1 MKTLNKNILKN
12 FLSLTAAVSLIT
24 SVGHTQ
30 ESSTNIEKM
39 ITESWGIKNVGAS
52 VVFDL
57 DPKQTYRLQGRKN
70 QDIHLM
76 APVQGK
82 KVRVAV
88 IDTGV
93 DMDSLFLQGRISYKQ
108 SECEALQKYEQ
119 CVTENG
125 KGGCSDMLSTEA
137 EGVDQDKNGYP
148 MDCHGWS
155 ILADPTVQNVI
166 GSPSFGDD
174 IGHGTHVAGVIAS
187 ISKNIEIVPIQV
199 IGSAPNQPIKPF
211 SIDLSPSEDVRG
223 GISADPYLSEMIA
236 RGIIYAIHAKVDV
249 INLSI
254 GWPQGQDT
262 EIMRAAIEEAQ
273 KQGIIIVAAA
283 GNDSTTALLRPCQYK
298 NVICVA
304 AHKPDGSLASFSNY
318 GFGVDIAAPGV
329 SIISAIPAYN
339 RSVRLPGFIGVDI
352 LSGTSQASPFVA
364 GVVAEMLSRGI
375 KSEEIYPR
383 LILGARPIEKELPA
397 LVGPIQTAGIP
408 TVSKEPYTK
417 YILSGLM
424 DMTNSMNVKAQPLVL
439 NANKE
444 IQVIKWDRATDKL
457 HFDFPIKNFWAPIK
471 GQKVEVKVAF
481 KEPMSILPTIEN
493 VQLTSL
499 VGSDNNNFAMQEEKV
514 VGVDLR
520 ITDAKDPADSQLP
533 SDLLFTVQVLVDG
546 KLHRTFDMRAEVSVE
561 IAKDYKANGVT
572 SIPIS
577 GKLERGMKKFIVD
590 EIYDNNQDAR
600 DYFALVQNETSFSIS
615 LMKYENGKY
624 NITPAKEVPF
634 GENIKKTQPYSRI
647 RIDIDGD
654 GKSEYVLGL
663 QEFKDAGGMFNLG
676 DYTMHFYIFDD
687 QMKLKK
693 HAAFYDNRAL
703 ISLDFTWMKV
713 GKELRPAWIAL
724 GKKVVKKYDVTDLW
738 QTNEDETPKL
748 GEDDIRLYYLDENY
762 KLATVDSVDG
772 SKIVD
777 ILQPRI
783 ENVKQ
788 GILPVLLAKNLG
800 TETKP
805 SYLNNF
811 SIGWVTAGKLA
822 ETKTALKMSTTMNY
836 RNLVDTKKD
845 KSVSLSQTS
854 DEFLGTFWFG
864 FDAHQKQ
871 RVTMV
876 DYKTNSLVDMMLSD
890 ERSLFDAPLRVRAAY
905 SSATKKGVFLITNT
919 EIEYHDLIDSSVAR
933 SSLNKYTFF
942 GDDLIVD
949 LQFPVSI
956 AQKNGKDKIPALFTT
971 EGSGLSKGV
980 RFLIPTKIGNG
991 KNYKM
996 ISPARLRLT
1005 SPQGC
1010 KATDAPVYIN
1020 GGYNMDYDCGDQMLR
1035 FKLVY

>member
-1 MKTLNKNILKN
+1 MKKLSKNI
-12 FLSLTAAVSLIT
+12 FTQVLSLTAAF
-24 SVGHTQ
+24 SVIASSGHAQ
-30 ESSTNIEKM
+30 ESGSSIEKM
-39 ITESWGIKNVGAS
+39 ITESWGIKNTGAT

-57 DPKQTYRLQGRKN
+57 DPKQTYRLQGRKG

-76 APVQGK
+76 APAKGK

-88 IDTGV
+88 VDTGV
-93 DMDSLFLQGRISYKQ
+93 DMDNRFLQDRIAYKPA
-108 SECEALQKYEQ
+108 ECEALQKYEQ
-119 CVTENG
+119 CVAANG
-125 KGGCSDMLSTEA
+125 KGGCTEMLSTEA
-137 EGVDQDKNGYP
+137 EGVDTDKNQYP

-155 ILADPTVQNVI
+155 ILADPTTQNVI
-166 GSPSFGDD
+166 GTPSFGDD

-199 IGSAPNQPIKPF
+199 IGAAPNQPVKPF

-223 GISADPYLSEMIA
+223 GFGADPYLSEMIA

-304 AHKPDGSLASFSNY
+304 AHRPDGSIASFSNY
-318 GFGVDIAAPGV
+318 GYGVDIAAPGT
-329 SIISAIPAYN
+329 SIVSAIPAYT

-383 LILGARPIEKELPA
+383 LILGARPVPAALPA
-397 LVGPIQTAGIP
+397 LVGPIQTAGVA
-408 TVSKEPYTK
+408 TNSYEPYTK
-417 YILSGLM
+417 YVLSGLM

-444 IQVIKWDRATDKL
+444 VQTIKWDRATDKL
-457 HFDFPIKNFWAPIK
+457 HFDFPIKNFWSPIT
-471 GQKVEVKVAF
+471 GQKIEVKVAH
-481 KEPMSILPTIEN
+481 KEKMSILPTIEN
-493 VQLTSL
+493 VQLTSAA
-499 VGSDNNNFAMQEEKV
+499 GADNNNFASQEEKM

-520 ITDAKDPADSQLP
+520 ITDTASPADSQLP

-546 KLHRTFDMRAEVSVE
+546 KLHRTFDMRAEVAVE
-561 IAKDYKANGVT
+561 ITKDYKANGVT
-572 SIPIS
+572 AIPVN
-577 GKLERGMKKFIVD
+577 GKLERGMKKFIID

-600 DYFALVQNETSFSIS
+600 DYFALVQNEESFSIS

-624 NITPAKEVPF
+624 NITAPTEVKF

-676 DYTMHFYIFDD
+676 DYTMHFYIFDAN
-687 QMKLKK
+687 MKLKK

-703 ISLDFTWMKV
+703 ISLDYTWMKV

-724 GKKVVKKYDVTDLW
+724 GKNVIKKYDVTDLW
-738 QTNEDETPKL
+738 STNQDETPKL
-748 GEDDIRLYYLDENY
+748 GSDDIRFYYLDENF
-762 KLATVDSVDG
+762 KLATVEGIGGD
-772 SKIVD
+772 KIVD

-788 GILPVLLAKNLG
+788 GIIPVLLAKNLG

-811 SIGWVTAGKLA
+811 SIGWVTAGKLS
-822 ETKTALKMSTTMNY
+822 EKKTALAMSSTMNY

-876 DYKTNSLVDMMLSD
+876 DYKTNSLTDAMLSD
-890 ERSLFDAPLRVRAAY
+890 DRSLYDAPLRVRAAY

-919 EIEYHDLIDSSVAR
+919 EIEYHDLIDSSIAR

-956 AQKNGKDKIPALFTT
+956 TSKNGKDKIPALFTT

-996 ISPARLRLT
+996 VAPARLRLS

>member
-1 MKTLNKNILKN
+1 MKNLNKHILRN
-12 FLSLTAAVSLIT
+12 VLSLTAAFSMIA
-24 SVGHTQ
+24 SVGHAQ
-30 ESSTNIEKM
+30 ESSSNIEKM
-39 ITESWGIKNVGAS
+39 ITESWGIKNTGAS

-57 DPKQTYRLQGRKN
+57 DPKQTYRLQGRKG
-70 QDIHLM
+70 QDVHLM
-76 APVQGK
+76 APVKGK
-82 KVRVAV
+82 KIRVAV
-88 IDTGV
+88 VDTGV
-93 DMDSLFLQGRISYKQ
+93 DMDNLFLQGRISYKQ

-125 KGGCSDMLSTEA
+125 KGGCSEMLSTEA
-137 EGVDQDKNGYP
+137 AGVDLDKNQYP

-155 ILADPTVQNVI
+155 ILADPTTQNVI

-223 GISADPYLSEMIA
+223 GIGADPYLSEMIA

-304 AHKPDGSLASFSNY
+304 AHRPDGSLASFSNY
-318 GFGVDIAAPGV
+318 GYGVDIAAPGA
-329 SIISAIPAYN
+329 SIISAIPAYT

-383 LILGARPIEKELPA
+383 LILGARPVEKELPA
-397 LVGPIQTAGIP
+397 LVGPIQTKGTP

-417 YILSGLM
+417 YVLSGLM

-444 IQVIKWDRATDKL
+444 VQVIKWDRASDKL
-457 HFDFPIKNFWAPIK
+457 HFDFPIKNFWAPIA
-471 GQKVEVKVAF
+471 GQKIEVKVAH
-481 KEPMSILPTIEN
+481 KEAMNILPTIES
-493 VQLTSL
+493 VQLTSAA
-499 VGSDNNNFAMQEEKV
+499 GSDNNNFAMQEEKV

-520 ITDAKDPADSQLP
+520 ITDTPIAADSQLP

-561 IAKDYKANGVT
+561 IIKDYKANGVT
-572 SIPIS
+572 SIPVN

-624 NITPAKEVPF
+624 NITPPTEVKF
-634 GENIKKTQPYSRI
+634 GENIKKTQPYSRV

-663 QEFKDAGGMFNLG
+663 QEFKDTNGMFNLG
-676 DYTMHFYIFDD
+676 DYTMHFYIFDG

-738 QTNEDETPKL
+738 QTNADETPKL
-748 GEDDIRLYYLDENY
+748 GDDDIRFYYLDENY
-762 KLATVDSVDG
+762 KLATVEGVG
-772 SKIVD
+772 GNKIVD

-788 GILPVLLAKNLG
+788 GIVPVLLAKNLG

-822 ETKTALKMSTTMNY
+822 ETKTALNMSSTMNY

-876 DYKTNSLVDMMLSD
+876 DYKTNSLVDTMLSD
-890 ERSLFDAPLRVRAAY
+890 NRSLYDAPLRVRAAY

-919 EIEYHDLIDSSVAR
+919 EIEYHDLNDSSIAR

-980 RFLIPTKIGNG
+980 RFLIPTKIGTG

-996 ISPARLRLT
+996 IAPARLRLS